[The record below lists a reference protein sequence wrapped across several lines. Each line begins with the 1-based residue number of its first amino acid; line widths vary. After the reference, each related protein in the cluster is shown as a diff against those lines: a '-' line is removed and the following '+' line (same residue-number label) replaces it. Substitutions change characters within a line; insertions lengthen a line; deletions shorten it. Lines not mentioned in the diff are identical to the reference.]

1 MSSRPPQKRR
11 ARGGQDGY
19 EPPAVRMR
27 RDERIL
33 ELALE
38 RLSQRQIAAE
48 VGLTQA
54 GVSKALRR
62 I

>member
-1 MSSRPPQKRR
+1 MSVS
-11 ARGGQDGY
+11 AV
-19 EPPAVRMR
+19 VRMR

-48 VGLTQA
+48 VGLSQA
-54 GVSKALRR
+54 G
-62 I
+62 